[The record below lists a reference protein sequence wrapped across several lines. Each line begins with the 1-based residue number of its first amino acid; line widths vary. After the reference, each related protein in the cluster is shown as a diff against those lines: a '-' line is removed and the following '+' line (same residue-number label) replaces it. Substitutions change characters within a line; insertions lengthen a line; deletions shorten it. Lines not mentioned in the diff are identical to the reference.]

1 MPGFKKFALT
11 QASKRLLPL
20 LGKASDEN
28 FEKFLI
34 LAEKLAPG
42 DYPKFVAGYLLKA
55 WRKRHP
61 QMILLRNVLRDINSN
76 CRDTLLTNFLLR
88 CHWQGHELR
97 EKARAQGLPAPFT
110 ILISPT
116 MRCNLRCE
124 GCYAAYYSPK
134 DDLELDLIDRVLGE
148 AKELGTYIAVI
159 LGGEPFI
166 RQDMWEIYQ
175 RHHDMIFHIF
185 TNGTLITR
193 EVAQRLADLGNI
205 VPAISIEGFE
215 EDTDARRGKGTFR
228 KIMQAMDNLRE
239 AGVPFGFSSMV
250 TRRNVE
256 TLVSDEFYDMLIEK
270 GCYLGWHF
278 LYMPVGRDPDTSL
291 MPTPEQRRLLRERG
305 AARLRSEK
313 PIWVMDFWNDAPYVT
328 GCIAGGRHF
337 FHINSRGD
345 VEPCIFQHFA
355 VDNIKQKTL
364 KEVLMSPLFREIRSR
379 QPFHENLL
387 RPCMIIDHPQ
397 ILREMVAKYGA
408 RPTEPGA
415 ETIVT
420 RLADELDRYAAGVAR
435 EMDPVWEK
443 EFVSRGFS
451 SGIK

>member
-116 MRCNLRCE
+116 MRCNLRC
-124 GCYAAYYSPK
+124 
-134 DDLELDLIDRVLGE
+134 
-148 AKELGTYIAVI
+148 
-159 LGGEPFI
+159 GEPFI
-166 RQDMWEIYQ
+166 RQDMWEIYK